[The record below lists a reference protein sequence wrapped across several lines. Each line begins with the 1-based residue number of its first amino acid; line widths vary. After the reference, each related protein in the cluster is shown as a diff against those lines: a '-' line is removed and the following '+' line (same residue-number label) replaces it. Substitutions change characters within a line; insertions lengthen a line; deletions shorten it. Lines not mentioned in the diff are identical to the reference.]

1 MTMKVTITST
11 LVNEKQWAK
20 GDRSGVIRTQEATAE
35 NEFFRQRVR
44 LDLGKEPFYE
54 VGEYVLDLEAN
65 VSVSDFG
72 DLKLARK
79 PRLKKVDQGKPALA
93 KAS

>member
-1 MTMKVTITST
+1 MKITITST
-11 LVNEKQWAK
+11 HVDEKQWSK
-20 GDRSGVIRTQEATAE
+20 EGRSGTIRTQEATAE
-35 NEFFRQRVR
+35 NAHFRQRIR

-54 VGEYVLDLEAN
+54 LGEYELDLEAN

-79 PRLKKVDQGKPALA
+79 PKLIKVAKPALA
-93 KAS
+93 KTA

>member
-1 MTMKVTITST
+1 MKITITST
-11 LVNEKQWAK
+11 HVDEKQWAK
-20 GDRSGVIRTQEATAE
+20 DGRSGVIRTQEATAE
-35 NEFFRQRVR
+35 NTFFRQRVR
-44 LDLGKEPFYE
+44 LDLGKEPAYE
-54 VGEYVLDLEAN
+54 VGEYELDLEAN

-79 PRLKKVDQGKPALA
+79 PKLKKVEQGKPALA